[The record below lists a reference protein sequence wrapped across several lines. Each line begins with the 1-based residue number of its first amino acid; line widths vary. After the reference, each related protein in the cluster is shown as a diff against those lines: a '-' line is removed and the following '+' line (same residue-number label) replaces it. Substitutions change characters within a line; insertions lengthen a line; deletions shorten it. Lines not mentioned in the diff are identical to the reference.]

1 MIEPATQGEVI
12 HRLKG
17 VEGHIRGVLHM
28 VDEGRPCTEI
38 LQQMQAI
45 QGSLRQIS
53 LLILAQHLDVC
64 LAEVRSD
71 SKSDVYQQM
80 RNELLALYI
89 QKV

>member
-1 MIEPATQGEVI
+1 MEPATQGEVI

-17 VEGHIRGVLHM
+17 VEGHVRGVLHM
-28 VDEGRPCTEI
+28 VDEDRSYTEI

-45 QGSLRQIS
+45 QGSLRHIS

-71 SKSDVYQQM
+71 AKNDLYQQV
-80 RNELLALYI
+80 RNDLLALYI